1 MNFDDYTN
9 SIPYSQETRGEY
21 QAEEARLR
29 AQFKADALEDLRLT
43 GHPKADKLMAIAW
56 DMGHSSGYQEV
67 YNYAAELAPLLE
79 G

>member
-1 MNFDDYTN
+1 MT
-9 SIPYSQETRGEY
+9 GESGNENV
-21 QAEEARLR
+21 QGVFHGFNLPAPGQLVN
-29 AQFKADALEDLRLT
+29 
-43 GHPKADKLMAIAW
+43 LMAIAW